1 MICHTLVIK
10 TLQHERM
17 DQPVEN
23 PIVVEDFP
31 AFKPS
36 LRIAVVTETWPPE
49 VNGVAVT
56 LAKLVQGLCRRNHD
70 VQLVRPKQVKNEV
83 PQHNEGFEEVLMRG
97 MPIPRYP
104 ELKLGLPSKKNLI
117 KAWTL
122 RRPDVVH
129 IATEGP
135 LGWSALQAAKVL
147 KLPVTSDF
155 RTNFHSYSQHYGVGW
170 LRKPIV
176 AYLRKFHNAT
186 SCTMV
191 PTHALNNELAQH
203 GFLNLK
209 VVARGVDTTLF
220 NPSRRNPDLRAQW
233 QADDSTVVLISVGR
247 LAPEKNLGQV
257 MACYEALKSA
267 GARIRLVLV
276 GDGPLRESL
285 AQRCPEAIFAGMLT
299 HDALA
304 EYYASADLF
313 LFPSQTETFGN
324 VTVEALAS
332 GLPVLAFDC
341 AAATDWVKQG
351 INGWLVP
358 ESQPEAYVTTALRVA
373 TTPGLL
379 TEVAQTTRAQ
389 VSQLDW
395 NQISEQVEE
404 VFNKAIQSAHAPHSK
419 LRQLFSK
426 IKA

>member
-1 MICHTLVIK
+1 
-10 TLQHERM
+10 
-17 DQPVEN
+17 
-23 PIVVEDFP
+23 
-31 AFKPS
+31 
-36 LRIAVVTETWPPE
+36 
-49 VNGVAVT
+49 
-56 LAKLVQGLCRRNHD
+56 
-70 VQLVRPKQVKNEV
+70 
-83 PQHNEGFEEVLMRG
+83 
-97 MPIPRYP
+97 
-104 ELKLGLPSKKNLI
+104 LGLPSKKNLI

-220 NPSRRNPDLRAQW
+220 NPSRRSPALRALW

-299 HDALA
+299 HDVLA
-304 EYYASADLF
+304 AYYASADLF

-379 TEVAQTTRAQ
+379 TEVAHTTRAQ

-419 LRQLFSK
+419 LRQLLSK